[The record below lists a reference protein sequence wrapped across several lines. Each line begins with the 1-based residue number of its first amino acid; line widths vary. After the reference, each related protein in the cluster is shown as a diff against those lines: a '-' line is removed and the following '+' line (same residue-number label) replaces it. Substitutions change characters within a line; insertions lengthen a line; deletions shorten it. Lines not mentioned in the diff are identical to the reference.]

1 MLKFIARRVIWMVP
15 VLLVILTVVFL
26 LMHAIPGGPFDSESS
41 NRRALA
47 NMGMDETTKNALR
60 QRFGLN
66 EPLWL
71 QFTGYLIGRSDAQ
84 GNFICGLI
92 CGNMGPSYRQRGRT
106 VEDILFSAP
115 KGKTFLESR
124 FAYSMRLSLY
134 AFLVALLLGLPLGII
149 SAVRQGTPVDF
160 AIKSF
165 STMLIS
171 LPNFVVGLMMIII
184 LGGELHLIVIAP
196 TSWENLD
203 PRVWFAPITIL
214 SLGTMAAF
222 IRLSRASLLEVMR
235 RDFVRT
241 ARGKGASERRVVAL
255 HILKNALI
263 PIITFSGPALL
274 ELFAGS
280 FVIEA
285 MFGYPGMGREFIDS
299 VVRLDYS
306 MIMGVV
312 IIYALLIAGVNI
324 LVDLLYGY
332 IDPRIRLD

>member
-1 MLKFIARRVIWMVP
+1 MVKYIIRRIVWMFP

-26 LMHAIPGGPFDSESS
+26 LMHSIPGGPFDSAET
-41 NRRALA
+41 NKRAMM
-47 NMGMDETTKNALR
+47 NMSMDESTRKALE

-66 EPLWL
+66 EPLWV
-71 QFTGYLIGRSDAQ
+71 QFTGYLIGRTDAQ
-84 GNFICGLI
+84 GNFTCGLI
-92 CGNMGPSYRQRGRT
+92 CGNMGPSYRQRGRA

-115 KGKTFLESR
+115 KGKTIFESR
-124 FAYSMRLSLY
+124 FAYSMRLSVY
-134 AFLVALLLGLPLGII
+134 AFLAALLPGLSLGIL
-149 SAVRQGTPVDF
+149 SAVRQGTWVDL

-165 STMLIS
+165 STFLIS
-171 LPNFVVGLMMIII
+171 LPNFVIGLLMIIV

-196 TSWENLD
+196 ASWSNMN

-241 ARGKGASERRVVAL
+241 ARGKGAGERRLVFL
-255 HILKNALI
+255 HILKNAMI
-263 PIITFSGPALL
+263 PIVTFSGPALL

-280 FVIEA
+280 FVIET

-306 MIMGVV
+306 MIMGVALV
-312 IIYALLIAGVNI
+312 YALLIAGINI
-324 LVDLLYGY
+324 LIDLFYGY
-332 IDPRIRLD
+332 IDPRIRVE